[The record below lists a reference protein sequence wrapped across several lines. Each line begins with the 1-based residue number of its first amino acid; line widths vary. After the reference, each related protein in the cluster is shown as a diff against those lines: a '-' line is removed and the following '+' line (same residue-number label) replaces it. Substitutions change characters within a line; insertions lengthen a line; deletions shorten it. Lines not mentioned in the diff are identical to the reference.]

1 MVIVVIFVSS
11 YIIGMSLKYHTRNK
25 PVFIP
30 TNVLQFGFAS
40 LQKIS
45 RIKLHNSKPMATPH
59 SDFKKMS
66 IILKIMLI

>member
-1 MVIVVIFVSS
+1 MVMVIVVIFVSP
-11 YIIGMSLKYHTRNK
+11 YIISMSSIYHTRNK

-45 RIKLHNSKPMATPH
+45 GIKLHNSRPTATPH
-59 SDFKKMS
+59 SDLKKCPS
-66 IILKIMLI
+66 YSK